1 MFWIPGTSYKGPL
14 PELKEAEYLL
24 ANSLRSHVE
33 MLAGDIGARS
43 LTSAPAN
50 LEIAAGY
57 IEHQFQLPGA
67 DVSSQFFEVDLLSEK
82 NRVISADAI
91 NFPATTHSTRNIVC
105 EVRGGTRASEI
116 VVIGAHYDSVYDCP
130 AANDNGSGVAAL
142 LELAKLAS
150 QWKPQRTLRF
160 VAFTNEEPPF
170 FHTDK
175 MGSFQ
180 YAKRCTELKENV
192 VAMVSL
198 ETIGYYTQEPG
209 SQSYPHPLFRTFFP
223 NKGNFLLLVSNFRS
237 YGLLCEAAT
246 AFRSGVKFP
255 SEAITL
261 PESISGVT
269 FSDHDSFWKF
279 GYPALMVTDTANFRY
294 PHYHTNQDTPER
306 LDYPS
311 LARVTTGLRNVLT
324 KLAVC

>member
-1 MFWIPGTSYKGPL
+1 LFWIPGTSYKGPL
-14 PELKEAEYLL
+14 PELKEADYML
-24 ANSLRSHVE
+24 AKSLRSHVE

-57 IEHQFQLPGA
+57 IEHQFQLSGA

-105 EVRGGTRASEI
+105 EVRGGKRSSEI

-142 LELAKLAS
+142 LELAKLAAD
-150 QWKPQRTLRF
+150 WKPQRTLRF

-180 YAKRCTELKENV
+180 YAKRCSELKENV
-192 VAMVSL
+192 AAMLSL

-209 SQSYPHPLFRTFFP
+209 SQTYPHALFKTFCP
-223 NKGNFLLLVSNFRS
+223 DRGNFLLFVSNLRS
-237 YGLLCEAAT
+237 HRLLTET
-246 AFRSGVKFP
+246 VSAFRSGVKFP
-255 SEAITL
+255 SEAMAL
-261 PESISGVT
+261 PESITGVT
-269 FSDHDSFWKF
+269 FSDQDSFWKF

-294 PHYHTNQDTPER
+294 PHYHASQDTPDK
-306 LDYPS
+306 LDYEN
-311 LARVTTGLRNVLT
+311 LARVMTGLVSVLR